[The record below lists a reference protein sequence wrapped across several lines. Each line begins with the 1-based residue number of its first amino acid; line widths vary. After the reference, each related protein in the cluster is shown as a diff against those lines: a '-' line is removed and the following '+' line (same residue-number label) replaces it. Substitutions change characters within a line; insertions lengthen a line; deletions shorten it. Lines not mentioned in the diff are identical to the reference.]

1 MHTIRVICVFY
12 VMPELEPKYIYA
24 ICIATVWITIRLA
37 LMYRRKV
44 LIQRRNERE
53 AAAAKDDIGTAD

>member
-1 MHTIRVICVFY
+1 
-12 VMPELEPKYIYA
+12 MPELEPKYIYA